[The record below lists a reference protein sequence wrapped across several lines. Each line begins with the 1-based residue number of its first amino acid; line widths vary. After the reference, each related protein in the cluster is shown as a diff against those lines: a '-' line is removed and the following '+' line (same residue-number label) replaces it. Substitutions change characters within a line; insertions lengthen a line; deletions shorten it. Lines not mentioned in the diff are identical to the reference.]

1 MSEDRYDFVVF
12 GATGFTGQFVVDE
25 VARVIDEEGG
35 NRKMAVAGR
44 SMEKLQKVL
53 AESSQRT
60 GKSLEETPIIICD
73 VSSQESLAEMCKQAR
88 VVLNCVGPYRFY
100 GEQVVKACIE
110 NGAHHIDI
118 SGEPQYLE
126 RMQLMYSGKAREAE
140 VYVIGACGF
149 DSVPSDMG
157 VAFLTEKFDGDLNS
171 VEFFITLHPGPDGLS
186 GNITTLESAL
196 HGFAHAKEL
205 EPLRKTLFPTPL
217 PRSQYKLQPKAA
229 GYNKDIEHW
238 CLNFP
243 GSDRSIVNR
252 SVRFDY
258 EVNQKRPFQV
268 GAYIQLSSF
277 IYMML
282 VVVFGF
288 IVGVMAKFSLGRSII
303 LKYPHIF
310 TFGVFRHG
318 GPSKKQIET
327 SSFSITLIGKGW
339 KDKLTDVDSQHDTP
353 PDSKI
358 VVRVSGP
365 EAGYVT
371 TPICMVQC
379 AVTLLKEVSKDKMC
393 GGVYTTA
400 SIFRGTSLV
409 DRLTKHNVKYEVTQ
423 EQGPI

>member
-1 MSEDRYDFVVF
+1 MSEKRIDFVVF
-12 GATGFTGQFVVDE
+12 GASGFTGQFVVDE
-25 VARVIDEEGG
+25 VARVIEEEGG
-35 NRKMAVAGR
+35 SMTMAVAGR

-53 AESSQRT
+53 KESSQRT
-60 GKSLEETPIIICD
+60 GKDLEETTIIIAD
-73 VSSQESLAEMCKQAR
+73 VSSAESLADMCKQAR

-126 RMQLMYSGKAREAE
+126 RMQLLYSGKAREE
-140 VYVIGACGF
+140 GVYVVGACGF

-157 VAFLTEKFDGDLNS
+157 VAFLTDKFKGDLNS
-171 VEFFITLHPGPDGLS
+171 VEFFVSLHPGSDGIG

-196 HGFAHAKEL
+196 HGFAHAGEL
-205 EPLRKTLFPTPL
+205 KPLRKSLFPTPL
-217 PRSQYKLQPKAA
+217 PRSPYKLQSKAV
-229 GYNKDIEHW
+229 GFNQEVNKW

-243 GSDRSIVNR
+243 GSDRAIINR
-252 SVRFDY
+252 SVRFNY
-258 EVNQKRPFQV
+258 EVHQQRPFQV
-268 GAYIQLSSF
+268 GAYIKLPSF
-277 IYMML
+277 LYMVMTIL
-282 VVVFGF
+282 LGL
-288 IVGVMAKFSLGRSII
+288 IIGVMAKFSIGRSLI
-303 LKYPHIF
+303 LKYPQIF
-310 TFGVFRHG
+310 TFGVFKHG

-339 KDKLTDVDSQHDTP
+339 TEKLADPDSQHDTP
-353 PDSKI
+353 PDTKM
-358 VVRVSGP
+358 VVKVSGP

-379 AVTLLKEVSKDKMC
+379 AVTLLKEVSKDKTS

-400 SIFRGTSLV
+400 AIFSNTKLI
-409 DRLTKHNVKYEVTQ
+409 DRLNKHNVKYEVVS

>member
-1 MSEDRYDFVVF
+1 MSEERIDFVVL
-12 GATGFTGQFVVDE
+12 GASGFTGQFVVDE
-25 VARVIDEEGG
+25 VARVIEEEGG
-35 NRKMAVAGR
+35 NLKMAVAGR

-53 AESSQRT
+53 SESSQRT
-60 GKSLEETPIIICD
+60 GLNLEEKPIIICD
-73 VSSQESLAEMCKQAR
+73 VTSEESLAEMSKQAK

-110 NGAHHIDI
+110 NGAHHLDI

-126 RMQLMYSGKAREAE
+126 RMQLLYSGKAREE
-140 VYVIGACGF
+140 DIYVVGACGF

-171 VEFFITLHPGPDGLS
+171 VEFFVTLHPGPDGLS

-196 HGFAHAKEL
+196 HGIAHAGEL
-205 EPLRKTLFPTPL
+205 KPLRKTLFPTPL
-217 PRSQYKLQPKAA
+217 PQSQYKLQPKSA
-229 GYNKDIEHW
+229 GFNKDIGHW

-243 GSDRSIVNR
+243 GSDRAIVNR

-268 GAYIQLSSF
+268 GAYIQLPSF
-277 IYMML
+277 FYMVL
-282 VVVFGF
+282 TVIFGF
-288 IVGVMAKFSLGRSII
+288 IIGLMAKFSIGRSLV
-303 LKYPHIF
+303 LKYPQIF
-310 TFGVFRHG
+310 TFGVFKHG
-318 GPSKKQIET
+318 GPSKKQIE
-327 SSFSITLIGKGW
+327 SSGFSITLIGKGW

-358 VVRVSGP
+358 TVRVSGP

-371 TPICMVQC
+371 TPIAMVQC
-379 AVTLLKEVSKDKMC
+379 ALTLLKEVSKDKMS

-400 SIFRGTSLV
+400 ALFRGTSLI
-409 DRLTKHNVKYEVTQ
+409 DRLTKHNLKYEVVT